1 MASGQGGVRAQ
12 LDLIP
17 IGLVF
22 ERDDRTAAQVNPSR
36 SIRRQIAQSIG
47 GTTEPAKVVMPL
59 PLTVESHGPLP
70 SPPPFE
76 QT

>member
-36 SIRRQIAQSIG
+36 SIRRQIAPKALVAQ
-47 GTTEPAKVVMPL
+47 TEPAKVVMPL
-59 PLTVESHGPLP
+59 PLTVRSHGPLP
-70 SPPPFE
+70 SPS
-76 QT
+76 TV

>member
-22 ERDDRTAAQVNPSR
+22 ERDDRTAAQVSPSR

-47 GTTEPAKVVMPL
+47 GAD
-59 PLTVESHGPLP
+59 
-70 SPPPFE
+70 
-76 QT
+76 